1 MPEPI
6 VFRVRYNK
14 DLCLTS
20 AWRYW
25 QRRLGKRYFL
35 ELVIGSGLYV
45 LAAQG
50 PYRWIEI
57 TLMVVVGIFAFLGA
71 FIFFVHWYRAL
82 QGFAALDPP
91 ESTWTLSEEF
101 VAQKSS
107 LGESAI
113 AWQSVRELW
122 RFSDVWLLIWAP
134 DTFSTL
140 PVAQL
145 SRAAREM
152 IERRVKATG
161 GRIR

>member
-1 MPEPI
+1 MSEPV
-6 VFRVRYNK
+6 VFRVRYSR

-35 ELVIGSGLYV
+35 ELIIGSGLYV
-45 LAAQG
+45 LAVQG
-50 PYRWIEI
+50 PYRWIEVL
-57 TLMVVVGIFAFLGA
+57 LMVAVGIFAFLGA
-71 FIFFVHWYRAL
+71 SIFFVHWYRAL
-82 QGFAALDPP
+82 QGLASLDPP
-91 ESTWTLSEEF
+91 ESTWTLSDDF

-113 AWQSVRELW
+113 AWQAVREVW
-122 RFSDVWLLIWAP
+122 RFPDVWLLIWAP

-145 SRAAREM
+145 PRLAREM
-152 IERRVKATG
+152 IERRVAAAG
-161 GRIR
+161 GRVR